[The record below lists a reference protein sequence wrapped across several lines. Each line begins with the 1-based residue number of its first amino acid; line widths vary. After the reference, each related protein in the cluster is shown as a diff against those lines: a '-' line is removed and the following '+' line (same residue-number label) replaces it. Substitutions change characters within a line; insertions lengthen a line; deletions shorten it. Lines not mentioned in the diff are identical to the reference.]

1 MEKARTNSRSST
13 PAAPAPFLTAVVIQD
28 AQIQE
33 IKEAAE
39 LPELYEDIGFRPPKG
54 VILYG
59 EQGQLYLQRMS
70 ADWSDDNT
78 TILTELFVQQVRAG
92 NRPDKHLTQNAYE
105 EVAKDFKVRTGL
117 EYTRLQLK
125 NKWDKLKTD
134 YSNFRKLKLKE
145 IGGGWDYE
153 RNTIKQD
160 DEWWKKAKIDIPG
173 CGKFQKRGL
182 RNENNLSIMFA
193 DITSDGTD
201 HWNPASG
208 TIPQSSS
215 ATSVFNVDDI
225 QDVDLEETQTGESH
239 ADGKGKRLGRYV
251 DGNNKKPKTSLV
263 IQEQITRVG
272 DIAERTQSS
281 FESYMKKEESS
292 SITSVMDLVVECGA
306 IVGSDEYFIASEL
319 FVKREQREMFLH
331 MTESAAR
338 LDWLRRKYNSKYG
351 H

>member
-1 MEKARTNSRSST
+1 
-13 PAAPAPFLTAVVIQD
+13 
-28 AQIQE
+28 
-33 IKEAAE
+33 
-39 LPELYEDIGFRPPKG
+39 
-54 VILYG
+54 
-59 EQGQLYLQRMS
+59 MS

-145 IGGGWDYE
+145 TGGGWDYE

-173 CGKFQKRGL
+173 CGKFRKRGL

>member
-1 MEKARTNSRSST
+1 
-13 PAAPAPFLTAVVIQD
+13 
-28 AQIQE
+28 
-33 IKEAAE
+33 
-39 LPELYEDIGFRPPKG
+39 
-54 VILYG
+54 
-59 EQGQLYLQRMS
+59 
-70 ADWSDDNT
+70 
-78 TILTELFVQQVRAG
+78 
-92 NRPDKHLTQNAYE
+92 
-105 EVAKDFKVRTGL
+105 
-117 EYTRLQLK
+117 
-125 NKWDKLKTD
+125 
-134 YSNFRKLKLKE
+134 
-145 IGGGWDYE
+145 
-153 RNTIKQD
+153 
-160 DEWWKKAKIDIPG
+160 
-173 CGKFQKRGL
+173 
-182 RNENNLSIMFA
+182 MFA

-215 ATSVFNVDDI
+215 ATSIFNVDDI

-338 LDWLRRKYNSKYG
+338 LDWLRRKYNTKYG